1 MKHYKVGVI
10 SGKFRLLHKAHKEL
24 MTRATLENIEE
35 LFVVIIDSPSI
46 KRYSSLAELR
56 IAIGNIMR
64 DIDMKY
70 TVVISKTEFE
80 SIKDLELF
88 VIENV
93 GHDDILMFDSK
104 DEHPNVLLD
113 NKFITCSASINISSS
128 QIEANPYRIDNYE
141 NIAKEFMPYINKK
154 VILSGTESTGKTQ
167 FCKKLS
173 NIYNTT
179 YSPEVGRFYADEML
193 GQDDEAY
200 TPKDFIFIAMEQ
212 IKQDKLLNM
221 EAKRCLFVDT
231 DPFVTMRFLIMYY
244 EEYAARGLITEEFEK
259 EYDDAMNMLDTLCK
273 TYRYDYVFLLT
284 PSVPYVEDGLRWKQ
298 SQEVLDARFKELQ
311 AIYDKYCVEYH
322 IIDDSSYLSRFTE
335 IEKQLKENLFHLQ
348 D

>member
-1 MKHYKVGVI
+1 MKQYKVGVV

-24 MTRATLENIEE
+24 LTRATLENIDE
-35 LFVVIIDSPSI
+35 LSIVIIDSPNI
-46 KRYSSLAELR
+46 KRYSSISELR
-56 IAIGNIMR
+56 IAIGNVMK
-64 DIDMKY
+64 DIDMNY
-70 TVVISKTEFE
+70 TIVISNQEFS
-80 SIKDLELF
+80 SIEKLEEF
-88 VIENV
+88 IINSV

-104 DEHPNVLLD
+104 DEHQNVRLD

-128 QIEANPYRIDNYE
+128 QIEANPYRTDNYE

-179 YSPEVGRFYADEML
+179 YSPEVGRFYGESVL

-200 TPKDFIFIAMEQ
+200 TPKDFVFIAMEQ
-212 IKQDKLLNM
+212 IKQDKLYNM

-231 DPFVTMRFLIMYY
+231 DPFVTMRFLNSYY
-244 EEYAARGLITEEFEK
+244 EEYEERGLITEEFEK
-259 EYDDAMNMLDTLCK
+259 EYEDAMSMLDTLCK

-284 PSVPYVEDGLRWKQ
+284 PDVPYIEDGLRWKQ
-298 SQEVLDARFKELQ
+298 SQDVLNSRFKELQ
-311 AIYDKYCVEYH
+311 DIYDKYNVEYH
-322 IIDDSSYLSRFTE
+322 VIDKSTYLERFTE
-335 IEKQLKENLFHLQ
+335 IEKQLRENLFHL
-348 D
+348 

>member
-1 MKHYKVGVI
+1 MKHYKVGVV

-24 MTRATLENIEE
+24 MTRATLQPIDE
-35 LFVVIIDSPSI
+35 LYIVIIDSPKI
-46 KRYSSLAELR
+46 KRYSSIAELR
-56 IAIGNIMR
+56 IAIGNIMKE
-64 DIDMKY
+64 IDMKY
-70 TVVISKTEFE
+70 TIVICNTEVDD
-80 SIKDLELF
+80 IVGLEQF
-88 VIENV
+88 IIEKV

-104 DEHPNVLLD
+104 DSHPNVRLD

-167 FCKKLS
+167 FCKKLA

-179 YSPEVGRFYADEML
+179 YSPEVGRFYGDLVL

-200 TPKDFIFIAMEQ
+200 TPKDFVFIAMEQ
-212 IKQDKLLNM
+212 LKQDKLINI

-231 DPFVTMRFLIMYY
+231 DPFVTMRFLKSYY
-244 EEYAARGLITEEFEK
+244 DEYEARGLITEEFEK
-259 EYDDAMNMLDTLCK
+259 EYDDAMTMLDTLCK

-284 PSVPYVEDGLRWKQ
+284 PDVPYVDDGLRWQQ
-298 SQEVLDARFKELQ
+298 SQEVLNSRFKELQ
-311 AIYDKYCVEYH
+311 AIYDKYNVEYH
-322 IIDDSSYLSRFTE
+322 IINGSSYLERFTE
-335 IEKQLKENLFHLQ
+335 IEKQLKENLFHF
-348 D
+348 

>member
-1 MKHYKVGVI
+1 MTYKVGVV

-24 MTRATLENIEE
+24 VTRATLESIEE
-35 LFVVIIDSPSI
+35 LYIIIIDNPSI
-46 KRYSSLAELR
+46 KRYSSIAELR
-56 IAIGNIMR
+56 IAIGNIMK

-70 TVVISKTEFE
+70 TIVICDREYE
-80 SIKDLELF
+80 QIEDLEKF
-88 VIENV
+88 VIGKV
-93 GHDDILMFDSK
+93 GHDDIVMFDSK

-179 YSPEVGRFYADEML
+179 YSPEVGRFYGELEL
-193 GQDDEAY
+193 GRDDEAY
-200 TPKDFIFIAMEQ
+200 TPKDFVFIAIEQ
-212 IKQDKLLNM
+212 IKQDKLINM
-221 EAKRCLFVDT
+221 DAKRCLFVDT
-231 DPFVTMRFLIMYY
+231 DPFVTMRFLKSYY
-244 EEYAARGLITEEFEK
+244 DEYLERGLITDEFEK
-259 EYDDAMNMLDTLCK
+259 EYDDAMSMLDTLCK

-284 PSVPYVEDGLRWKQ
+284 PDVPYIEDGLRWQQ
-298 SQEVLDARFKELQ
+298 SQDVLNSRFKELQ
-311 AIYDKYCVEYH
+311 QIYDNYNVEYH
-322 IIDDSSYLSRFTE
+322 IIDESSYLERFTE
-335 IEKQLKENLFHLQ
+335 IEKQLRENLFHL
-348 D
+348 

>member
-1 MKHYKVGVI
+1 MNYKVGAI

-35 LFVVIIDSPSI
+35 LYIVVIDSPSI

-56 IAIGNIMR
+56 IAIGNIMT

-70 TVVISKTEFE
+70 TIVISDKEFDSVQE
-80 SIKDLELF
+80 LEQF
-88 VIENV
+88 VIDKA
-93 GHDDILMFDSK
+93 GHNNILMFDSK
-104 DEHPNVLLD
+104 DKHQNVLLD

-179 YSPEVGRFYADEML
+179 YSPEVGRFYAENEL
-193 GQDDEAY
+193 GFDDEAY
-200 TPKDFIFIAMEQ
+200 TPKDFVFIAMEQ
-212 IKQDKLLNM
+212 MKQDKLLNM

-231 DPFVTMRFLIMYY
+231 DPFVTLRFLYSYY
-244 EEYAARGLITEEFEK
+244 EEYAERGLITPEFEK
-259 EYDDAMNMLDTLCK
+259 EYEDAITMLDTLCK
-273 TYRYDYVFLLT
+273 TYKYDYVFLLT
-284 PSVPYVEDGLRWKQ
+284 PDVPYVEDGIRWKQ
-298 SQEVLDARFKELQ
+298 SQDVLNARFNELKE
-311 AIYDKYCVEYH
+311 IYDKYSVEYH
-322 IIDDSSYLSRFTE
+322 VIDKNSYLERFTE
-335 IEKQLKENLFHLQ
+335 IELQLKDNLFHI
-348 D
+348 

>member
-1 MKHYKVGVI
+1 MTYKAGVV
-10 SGKFRLLHKAHKEL
+10 SGKFRLLHKAHKEIL
-24 MTRATLENIEE
+24 TRATLENIEQ
-35 LFVVIIDSPSI
+35 LYIVIINSPNI
-46 KRYSSLAELR
+46 KRYSTISELR
-56 IAIGNIMR
+56 IAIGNMMK

-70 TVVISKTEFE
+70 TIIISNQEFDDIE
-80 SIKDLELF
+80 SLERF
-88 VIENV
+88 VIEQI

-104 DEHPNVLLD
+104 DEHKNVLLD

-179 YSPEVGRFYADEML
+179 YSPEVGRFYGDLIL

-200 TPKDFIFIAMEQ
+200 TPKDFVFIAMEQ
-212 IKQDKLLNM
+212 IKQDKLYNM

-231 DPFVTMRFLIMYY
+231 DPFVTMRFLNSYY
-244 EEYAARGLITEEFEK
+244 DEYEARGLITEEFEK
-259 EYDDAMNMLDTLCK
+259 EYDDAVSMLDTLCK

-284 PSVPYVEDGLRWKQ
+284 PDVPYIEDGLRWKQ
-298 SQEVLDARFKELQ
+298 SQEVLNQRFKELQ
-311 AIYDKYCVEYH
+311 AIYDKYNVEYH
-322 IIDDSSYLSRFTE
+322 IIDKKTYLERFTE
-335 IEKQLKENLFHLQ
+335 IERQLKENLFHL
-348 D
+348 